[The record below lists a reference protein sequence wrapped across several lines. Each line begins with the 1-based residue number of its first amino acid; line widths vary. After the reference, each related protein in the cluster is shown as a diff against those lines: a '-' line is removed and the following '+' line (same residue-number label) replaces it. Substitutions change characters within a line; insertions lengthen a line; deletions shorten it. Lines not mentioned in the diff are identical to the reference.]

1 MKRDELSH
9 IIRAAAR
16 ILDDPNIVVIGS
28 QSILASYP
36 EATLPAE
43 LVMSIE
49 ADMLPLRGDDDADK
63 IDGAIGEG
71 SQFHEEF
78 GIYGQGVGVETS
90 VLPAGWRNRLV
101 PLVDSSTG
109 AVGWC
114 LDPHDLCAAK
124 LIAGR
129 EKDLAFVEAAV
140 VHRLIDPVLVDERL
154 VDIDDLRVKM
164 ARSRARRLGPMG
176 IPAGGRTKWRR
187 QRAMALGQRRAISEP
202 LDWGSGK
209 GQAVEP

>member
-90 VLPAGWRNRLV
+90 VLPAGWRDRLV
-101 PLVDSSTG
+101 PLADSATG

-164 ARSRARRLGPMG
+164 ARSRARRLEPMG
-176 IPAGGRTKWRR
+176 IPADGRTKWRR
-187 QRAMALGQRRAISEP
+187 QRSMALDQRRAIAEP
-202 LDWGSGK
+202 LDWGSGN